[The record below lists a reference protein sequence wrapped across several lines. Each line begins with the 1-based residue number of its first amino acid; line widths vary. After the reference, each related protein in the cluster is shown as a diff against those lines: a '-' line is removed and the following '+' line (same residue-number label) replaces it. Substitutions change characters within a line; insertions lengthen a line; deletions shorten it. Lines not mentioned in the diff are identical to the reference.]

1 MSDRKLTLLELH
13 FGDVQ
18 IGPRSSG
25 DDGREPEEESGTDL
39 EGGGGRTVP
48 VGKKAVVGTLLGI
61 VVLGGAAAAAKA
73 LLGGDEEDPSLE
85 GTTVGE
91 QEELGSTEFED

>member
-1 MSDRKLTLLELH
+1 MGDRKLTVLELH

-25 DDGREPEEESGTDL
+25 DGGREADEEAGDDL
-39 EGGGGRTVP
+39 EVGGGRKLP
-48 VGKKAVVGTLLGI
+48 GGKKAVVATLLGV

-73 LLGGDEEDPSLE
+73 LLGGEAEEPALE
-85 GTTVGE
+85 EGSVGE
-91 QEELGSTEFED
+91 QQELGSTEFED